1 MSTTAAIETGAGLTI
16 RCRLCTKD
24 FAWPVEDQQRYAQRG
39 WRRPATCP
47 VCQQWRQ
54 RPRARRGCPPGLR
67 SALEQAHATLFLV
80 GDPLAETIT
89 AALAQNDER
98 VCTAVHRLLQ
108 VWDAGEAARD
118 PR

>member
-1 MSTTAAIETGAGLTI
+1 
-16 RCRLCTKD
+16 
-24 FAWPVEDQQRYAQRG
+24 
-39 WRRPATCP
+39 
-47 VCQQWRQ
+47 
-54 RPRARRGCPPGLR
+54 LR